1 MIRRPPR
8 STRTDTLFPYT
19 TLFRSPGE
27 LVGKDLL
34 PVSFEAG
41 ESGFDHQAG
50 AYLFHLQAFG
60 HIGIHEA
67 YVQALYQD
75 TLAAQIAANGIGK
88 APERRLRGC
97 VCRERGAREP
107 NGIRQYVD
115 NRDPAVSGAH
125 GPKACVSTCRSRWSA
140 DH

>member
-1 MIRRPPR
+1 MIGRPPI

-19 TLFRSPGE
+19 TLFRS
-27 LVGKDLL
+27 
-34 PVSFEAG
+34 
-41 ESGFDHQAG
+41 
-50 AYLFHLQAFG
+50 
-60 HIGIHEA
+60 
-67 YVQALYQD
+67 

-115 NRDPAVSGAH
+115 NRAAAVSGDH
-125 GPKACVSTCRSRWSA
+125 GRKDLAGPDRAIVVRLA
-140 DH
+140 DLAAEVCHQPIQAAAGNA